1 MVPVKSVNM
10 LKQGKINIFP
20 LVNHVAV
27 ATYIIN
33 KL

>member
-1 MVPVKSVNM
+1 M

-33 KL
+33 KLYDYQG